1 MESRV
6 WRRGPTRTRG
16 LLYLARA
23 LLRGQE
29 PARANGIDLAGVT
42 IWRWWG
48 WGAGCTLRGQLQVIR
63 CWSPARS
70 LIQESRVWV
79 RGLTSTCQ
87 RVMHRWCLGAMAI
100 IRTCQRD
107 SPRWYHYGGRFW
119 WWGAGYNLRSLLQ
132 VLPCGHTG
140 ATHTKGTHGG
150 MDGPLLFMLPTRS

>member
-6 WRRGPTRTRG
+6 WRRGPTRGRG

-48 WGAGCTLRGQLQVIR
+48 WGAGCTLRDQLQVIR
-63 CWSPARS
+63 CWSPARP

-107 SPRWYHYGGRFW
+107 RPRSYYSRPF
-119 WWGAGYNLRSLLQ
+119 
-132 VLPCGHTG
+132 V
-140 ATHTKGTHGG
+140 G
-150 MDGPLLFMLPTRS
+150 MDCRLYLAGSAACLAGSSRGPSCRIAESGCEV